1 MAELTPKV
9 ITELPE
15 LTSIPDTAAFA
26 VSSGGSSRRTLWSTI
41 KSAFVRRVLTGGDAF
56 LSADYANN
64 QPITLW
70 QANAGNTERYGLIV
84 AKNYIGL
91 YDAINST
98 WVWRTPLIPQA
109 LNAWQIEQ
117 GGTGANNAA
126 DVRANLQAAQIIIPT
141 DLAGYGLSVSGTE
154 YNFTLAQLFQAVP
167 SYSRVVIPWIQ
178 SQNTN
183 SYGTLAGE
191 LPSDSTDYGMLT
203 LEKSASLGE
212 FRFIRYSTSKSYHG
226 SYSTVNDR
234 GFNGWLANET

>member
-1 MAELTPKV
+1 MADLTPKT

-15 LTSIPDTAAFA
+15 LASIPDTAAFA

-41 KSAFVRRVLTGGDAF
+41 KRAFVRRANTSGDAF
-56 LSADYANN
+56 LSADYTND

-70 QANAGNTERYGLIV
+70 QSNPDNTERYGLVV
-84 AKNYIGL
+84 AKTYIGL
-91 YDAINST
+91 YDSINNT
-98 WVWRTPLIPQA
+98 WVWRTPLIPQV
-109 LNAWQIEQ
+109 LSAWQIEQ

-126 DVRANLQAAQIIIPT
+126 DARTNLQAAQMITHT
-141 DLAGYGLSVSGTE
+141 DLAGYGLSVSGTT

-191 LPSDSTDYGMLT
+191 LPSDTTDYGQFT

>member
-1 MAELTPKV
+1 MAELTPKT

-15 LTSIPDTAAFA
+15 LASIPDTAAFA

-41 KSAFVRRVLTGGDAF
+41 KSAFVRRVNTSGDAF
-56 LSADYANN
+56 LSADYAQN

-70 QANAGNTERYGLIV
+70 QANADNTQRYGLV
-84 AKNYIGL
+84 VSKTFIGL
-91 YDAINST
+91 WDSNANN
-98 WVWRTPLIPQA
+98 WVWRTPLMSQA
-109 LNAWQIEQ
+109 LGAWQIEQ
-117 GGTGANNAA
+117 GGTGANNIATA
-126 DVRANLQAAQIIIPT
+126 RANLQAAQMIT
-141 DLAGYGLSVSGTE
+141 SDDLAGYGLSVSGSV

-167 SYSRVVIPWIQ
+167 SYSRVAIPWIQ

-191 LPSDSTDYGMLT
+191 LPSDTTDYGMLT
-203 LEKSASLGE
+203 FEKSASLGE
-212 FRFIRYSTSKSYHG
+212 FRFIRYSSSKSYHG

>member
-1 MAELTPKV
+1 MAELTPKT

-15 LTSIPDTAAFA
+15 LASIPDTAAFA

-41 KSAFVRRVLTGGDAF
+41 KSAFVRRTVTGDAYM
-56 LSADYANN
+56 SADYTQGYVIMFWQNN
-64 QPITLW
+64 
-70 QANAGNTERYGLIV
+70 ADNTQRYGLV
-84 AKNYIGL
+84 VSKTFIGL
-91 YDAINST
+91 WDSNT
-98 WVWRTPLIPQA
+98 NNWVWRTPLMSQA
-109 LNAWQIEQ
+109 LGAWQIEQ

-126 DVRANLQAAQIIIPT
+126 DARANLQAAQMITPT
-141 DLAGYGLSVSGTE
+141 DLAEYGLSVSGSV

-167 SYSRVVIPWIQ
+167 IYSRVVIPWIQ

-191 LPSDSTDYGMLT
+191 LPSDATDYGQLT

-234 GFNGWLANET
+234 GFNGWIANET

>member
-1 MAELTPKV
+1 MADLTPKV

-41 KSAFVRRVLTGGDAF
+41 KSAFVRRVLTGGDAYI
-56 LSADYANN
+56 SADYAQNHV
-64 QPITLW
+64 ITLW
-70 QANAGNTERYGLIV
+70 QGNEDNTQRYGLV
-84 AKNYIGL
+84 VSKTFIGL
-91 YDAINST
+91 WDSNANN
-98 WVWRTPLIPQA
+98 WVWRTPLMSQA
-109 LNAWQIEQ
+109 LGAWQLEQ

-126 DVRANLQAAQIIIPT
+126 DVRANLQVAQIIIPT
-141 DLAGYGLSVSGTE
+141 DLSGYGLSVSGTT

-183 SYGTLAGE
+183 SYGTLARE

-203 LEKSASLGE
+203 LEKSSSLGE
-212 FRFIRYSTSKSYHG
+212 FRFIRYSTSKTYHG
-226 SYSTVNDR
+226 SYSPVNDR